1 MNEITYNVT
10 FNHETREVEA
20 ETVLK
25 AITGFF
31 RGRSVTLTGKLD
43 LKVVDPDGDLIWHI
57 DELDYLIS
65 ILQGATGFRV
75 QTTVTVTDSNGT
87 DAE

>member
-10 FNHETREVEA
+10 VNDETRPVLA
-20 ETVLK
+20 ETGFK
-25 AITGFF
+25 AIIGFF
-31 RGRSVTLTGKLD
+31 RGRSFTLTGAVD